1 MTRMAKNWTEDIVGI
16 VRMQDNLF
24 GFGDLRTFR
33 NRISVDFH
41 CLSLSLPHHAG
52 KYLRDTVSLFLW
64 VVVPISCILATLP
77 RFNGMLLL

>member
-52 KYLRDTVSLFLW
+52 K
-64 VVVPISCILATLP
+64 
-77 RFNGMLLL
+77 